1 MTLLMLFERSADRSV
16 AVMHVKAHNG
26 SHGNERAD
34 ALVKE
39 GAKLRFDLMDL
50 AAPHNT
56 WFHEALALYWSNR
69 KINDD

>member
-1 MTLLMLFERSADRSV
+1 
-16 AVMHVKAHNG
+16 MHVKAHNG

-34 ALVKE
+34 ALAKE